1 MSKDLIEKIKEAERE
16 AEKIRADA
24 TEQAKEQIRRAEMEA
39 ALFCENF
46 EKEAERENAKKLRL
60 TREKADELLARSAE
74 MAKEEAATVRVA
86 ASPYTKEAVR
96 LVTEGVWKLCQ

>member
-1 MSKDLIEKIKEAERE
+1 MSKDLIAKIKEAEAE

-24 TEQAKEQIRRAEMEA
+24 AEEAKERIRRAEAEA
-39 ALFCENF
+39 ALFCENA
-46 EKEAERENAKKLRL
+46 EKEAERENAKKLGL
-60 TREKADELLARSAE
+60 TREKADELLERSAE
-74 MAKEEAATVRVA
+74 TAKEEAREIRVA